1 MLYSTRKHI
10 DYNDSRNNKTK
21 ANICWQIKMLLEI
34 YNTYNRYEHNAQCTP
49 NGIGN
54 PYRHGF

>member
-10 DYNDSRNNKTK
+10 DYNDSDNNKTK
-21 ANICWQIKMLLEI
+21 PDICWQIKMLFEV
-34 YNTYNRYEHNAQCTP
+34 YDTYDGYEYNAQCTP